1 MPPFSF
7 RALLACV
14 AGAAA
19 AAGAGAAAAG
29 AAPVTFVS
37 GAWYYGLASC
47 GGKPF
52 TPFNFTVN
60 ACSALSTDNL
70 QVQFK
75 GQSLRL
81 TQPDASRAAAQLVVF
96 LDDACS
102 AQPTAW
108 GTVADGAC
116 QMSYWS
122 TKYTFDTNFTS
133 S

>member
-1 MPPFSF
+1 MQLS
-7 RALLACV
+7 LLALALACLARV
-14 AGAAA
+14 AAA
-19 AAGAGAAAAG
+19 TPPA
-29 AAPVTFVS
+29 TFVVGS
-37 GAWYYGLASC
+37 WYYGLRSC

-60 ACSALSTDNL
+60 ACSVLDTDNL

-81 TQPDASRAAAQLVVF
+81 SQPDASPVTAKLVVY

-102 AQPTAW
+102 AQPTEW
-108 GTVADGAC
+108 GTVEDGAC

-122 TKYTFDTNFTS
+122 TKYTFETNFTQA
-133 S
+133 

>member
-1 MPPFSF
+1 MHS
-7 RALLACV
+7 ALLLALVACL
-14 AGAAA
+14 ARLTAAA
-19 AAGAGAAAAG
+19 
-29 AAPVTFVS
+29 PPPTFVVGS
-37 GAWYYGLASC
+37 WYYGLRSC

-60 ACSALSTDNL
+60 ACSALGTDNL

-75 GQSLRL
+75 GHSLRL
-81 TQPDASRAAAQLVVF
+81 SQPDASRAAANLVVF

-108 GTVADGAC
+108 GEVADGAC

-122 TKYTFDTNFTS
+122 TKYTFDTNFTTD
-133 S
+133 